1 VLGLEM
7 SYLVGK
13 AKYKVGRELLRRGNY
28 EGQAAKLT
36 TAVEVHF
43 STERSKETGPHCSD
57 AKQQQ

>member
-1 VLGLEM
+1 MGLEM

-13 AKYKVGRELLRRGNY
+13 AKYKVGRELLRRGNS

-43 STERSKETGPHCSD
+43 STERSKETSPRCSD
-57 AKQQQ
+57 EKQQQ